1 MRYYLDTNILA
12 FLILGNDDDLSVD
25 TIALLNDYSNQLLTS
40 GVCIHELIHLCQI
53 GKLGDKHHFAKSID
67 IVEMIK
73 SAGIEI
79 VSVCERHLQEFA
91 MLPMCE
97 NHRDPNDRLIIAQA
111 MSDKISLVSS
121 DRKFEQYTK
130 YGLDF
135 IFNRR

>member
-1 MRYYLDTNILA
+1 
-12 FLILGNDDDLSVD
+12 
-25 TIALLNDYSNQLLTS
+25 
-40 GVCIHELIHLCQI
+40 
-53 GKLGDKHHFAKSID
+53 
-67 IVEMIK
+67 
-73 SAGIEI
+73 
-79 VSVCERHLQEFA
+79 
-91 MLPMCE
+91 MLPMYE